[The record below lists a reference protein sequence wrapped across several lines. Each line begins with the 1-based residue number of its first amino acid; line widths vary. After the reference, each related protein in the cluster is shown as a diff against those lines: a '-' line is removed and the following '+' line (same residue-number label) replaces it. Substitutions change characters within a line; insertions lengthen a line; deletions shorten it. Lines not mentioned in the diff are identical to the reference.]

1 MKHAEKM
8 PAPKDWHPADI
19 KAALVKAGWS
29 FNQLGLYHGYTSK
42 SALTGVL
49 RNPWPKAESLIAEA
63 IGVAPQEIWPSRYN
77 TDGTPNRVRGRQPVR
92 PAGLPTVARNSNAAR
107 LAGNPQSRA
116 KTSTGDLS
124 TRSMGRPS

>member
-63 IGVAPQEIWPSRYN
+63 IGVAPHVIWPSRYN
-77 TDGTPNRVRGRQPVR
+77 TDGTPNRVKGRQPVR
-92 PAGLPTVARNSNAAR
+92 PAGLPAVASHSNARAS
-107 LAGNPQSRA
+107 AGNPQSRTA
-116 KTSTGDLS
+116 RSTGK
-124 TRSMGRPS
+124 PSSRQTVAP